1 MYAISHDLKSPLHS
15 IQIMTNLIA
24 NEVDMKKHP
33 ETEEYL
39 YLIGQSCGIM
49 KNLIDDVTEIARLGK
64 IENKNEVL
72 DTKEI
77 INVARKI
84 AFGRFQENKGE
95 LVVSD
100 DLPSIDGD
108 RNRLIQVFENLIDNA
123 IKYMGIK
130 NHRL

>member
-15 IQIMTNLIA
+15 IQVMTNLIA

-77 INVARKI
+77 INVARKM
-84 AFGRFQENKGE
+84 AFGRFQESKGE

>member
-15 IQIMTNLIA
+15 IQVMTNLIA